1 MIYIVNVN
9 LIIYKTGMYEFT
21 VIVIYMTLIAL
32 VNTFKTI
39 RHGSFTKIDIINIA
53 AYVLVL
59 CFNIYMLI
67 RLGISDGGH
76 DVMLIMNIIVLS
88 LVLAIIF
95 YRTLVRLY
103 QENYKGQEAE
113 HLRNV
118 IESGEDYLKNVQA
131 MDKQVRTVRHDMNNQ
146 LQVIYGLLS
155 QERYEEAKD
164 FLKQYSISLEKT
176 KEYIHTDNPIFN
188 TVINNKIEY
197 AKSEDII
204 ITTGLH
210 KTLKPMHGNDLY
222 TIMGNV

>member
-1 MIYIVNVN
+1 MIYIADAQS
-9 LIIYKTGMYEFT
+9 LIHRTGIYEFT
-21 VIVIYMTLIAL
+21 VIIIYLALIAFM
-32 VNTFKTI
+32 NTFKTI

-53 AYVLVL
+53 AYVFVL
-59 CFNIYMLI
+59 CFNIYLLI

-103 QENYKGQEAE
+103 QENYKGREAE

-210 KTLKPMHGNDLY
+210 KT
-222 TIMGNV
+222 

>member
-1 MIYIVNVN
+1 
-9 LIIYKTGMYEFT
+9 
-21 VIVIYMTLIAL
+21 
-32 VNTFKTI
+32 
-39 RHGSFTKIDIINIA
+39 
-53 AYVLVL
+53 
-59 CFNIYMLI
+59 
-67 RLGISDGGH
+67 
-76 DVMLIMNIIVLS
+76 MLIMNIIMLS

-103 QENYKGQEAE
+103 QENYKGREAE

-210 KTLKPMHGNDLY
+210 KTCLLY
-222 TIMGNV
+222 TSPSPRDRG

>member
-1 MIYIVNVN
+1 MNDILLNIVNIRMAIMICIGVILVREIYLVLNGYIAKAAYAVSALVVIAIAAITYGVIYIVNVN
-9 LIIYKTGMYEFT
+9 LIVYKTGIYEFT
-21 VIVIYMTLIAL
+21 VIVIY
-32 VNTFKTI
+32 
-39 RHGSFTKIDIINIA
+39 GSFTRKDIINIA

-59 CFNIYMLI
+59 CFNIYLLI

-113 HLRNV
+113 HLRNI

-176 KEYIHTDNPIFN
+176 KEYIHTD
-188 TVINNKIEY
+188 
-197 AKSEDII
+197 
-204 ITTGLH
+204 
-210 KTLKPMHGNDLY
+210 
-222 TIMGNV
+222 